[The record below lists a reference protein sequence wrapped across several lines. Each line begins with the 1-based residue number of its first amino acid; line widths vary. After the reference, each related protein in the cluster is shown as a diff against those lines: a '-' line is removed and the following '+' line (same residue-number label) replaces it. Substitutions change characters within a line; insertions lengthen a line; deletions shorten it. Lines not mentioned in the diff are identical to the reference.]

1 MASEGTPSFGT
12 SAFATQAMALRTMRR
27 KSSIARIC
35 FLRGVLE
42 GTLEG
47 IGEGRKGGA
56 TRLAVG
62 LVKGLSFASLMLMKV
77 SYERVRMNSDP
88 RGSVWE
94 PIIHSDLASQRN
106 CHVVV
111 TEPGCV
117 RGNHYHKLGTEIAT
131 QSGPALVRYRD
142 ETGVHSVEIAEGE
155 AVQFVFPPNCSHAY
169 KNIGDC
175 PNLLVAFNT
184 EAFDPS
190 SPDGYPEVLIE
201 S

>member
-1 MASEGTPSFGT
+1 
-12 SAFATQAMALRTMRR
+12 
-27 KSSIARIC
+27 
-35 FLRGVLE
+35 
-42 GTLEG
+42 
-47 IGEGRKGGA
+47 
-56 TRLAVG
+56 
-62 LVKGLSFASLMLMKV
+62 
-77 SYERVRMNSDP
+77 MNSDP

-111 TEPGCV
+111 TEPGGV

-155 AVQFVFPPNCSHAY
+155 AVQFVFPPNCPHAY
-169 KNIGDC
+169 KNIGDR

-190 SPDGYPEVLIE
+190 SPDGYPQVLIE
-201 S
+201 SRLERCSGTLPITEIS